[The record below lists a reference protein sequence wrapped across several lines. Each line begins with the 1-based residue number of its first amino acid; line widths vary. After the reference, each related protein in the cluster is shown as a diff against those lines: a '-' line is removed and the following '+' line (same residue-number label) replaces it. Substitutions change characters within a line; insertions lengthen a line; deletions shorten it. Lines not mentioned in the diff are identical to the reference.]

1 MRDERS
7 GVPHG
12 SVLSPVL
19 YTLYTSDLQYPRQ
32 PGTLLATYSDDIA
45 FIANSPFR
53 FEASRKSKI
62 FLDLHSEWTKMY
74 NISING
80 NKSQH
85 CNFSPRHK
93 TPPRIELKDSSTL
106 IKLQRGVKSADL
118 NAKITEQ
125 AKT

>member
-1 MRDERS
+1 
-7 GVPHG
+7 
-12 SVLSPVL
+12 
-19 YTLYTSDLQYPRQ
+19 
-32 PGTLLATYSDDIA
+32 
-45 FIANSPFR
+45 
-53 FEASRKSKI
+53 
-62 FLDLHSEWTKMY
+62 MY